1 MKKMKGFTLI
11 ELLVVVIIIG
21 ILAAIALPKYNY
33 FATKTKLTNIL
44 QQYGSLNTAV
54 KLYWLTNEKIPN
66 SFDLLDTTFPNCD
79 IKTETQYAGGPNI
92 NCKIRGIDFVFR
104 IMPNRTQVLL
114 GVGHISSWNSYMHIE
129 TPFSTWKPYCHAQ
142 YVSGA
147 GQENAKKFCLDSGL
161 EVK

>member
-1 MKKMKGFTLI
+1 MKNKKGFTLI
-11 ELLVVVIIIG
+11 ELLAVVLIIS

-33 FATKTKLTNIL
+33 FATKTRLTNIL
-44 QQYGSLNTAV
+44 QQYNALNTAV
-54 KLYWLTNEKIPN
+54 KLYWLTNGNIPN
-66 SFDLLDTTFPNCD
+66 SFDLLDITFPNCN
-79 IKTETQYAGGPNI
+79 INTETEYAGGPNI
-92 NCKIRGIDFVFR
+92 SCKIRNIDFVFR

-114 GVGHISSWNSYMHIE
+114 GTGHISSWKAYIHIE
-129 TPFSTWKPYCHAQ
+129 TPFSTWRPFCYAQ